1 MKKKSIIF
9 KILSSNHLIIN
20 AKVNDVNGNF
30 LIDTG
35 ASNSCIDLNKFEKFN
50 LKFIKS
56 DEIASSASD
65 EIKET
70 FISKKN
76 SFSIGDCSS
85 TYLDLILFDMK
96 RITQALKEKDNVEVD
111 GIIGSDMLIKFNS
124 QIDYKKNEIK
134 LEF

>member
-76 SFSIGDCSS
+76 SFSIGDCSA